1 MVFKNLILFFTLE
14 LLSIWRCMQ
23 KRREY
28 YIRIVFNY
36 SENIVLEYFAIGRID
51 GTLEFYMMEVG
62 SGIWSAK

>member
-1 MVFKNLILFFTLE
+1 
-14 LLSIWRCMQ
+14 MQ

-51 GTLEFYMMEVG
+51 GTLEFYMMEEG
-62 SGIWSAK
+62 SGILECKIKKVKACFCAV